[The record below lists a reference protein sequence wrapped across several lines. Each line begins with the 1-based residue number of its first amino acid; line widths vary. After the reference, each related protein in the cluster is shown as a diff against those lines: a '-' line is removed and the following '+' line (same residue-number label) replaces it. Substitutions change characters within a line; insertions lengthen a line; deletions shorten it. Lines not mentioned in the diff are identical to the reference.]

1 MKIKEVSSSFS
12 MKKNLGNYQTA
23 DMWFSQ
29 TVEIDEKENEEE
41 VAQKVYDFCKKM
53 ALKQYNEFD
62 VKVEPKKTPEE
73 EYATMPGF
81 EDTKTKLDKITSIK
95 KEFVKPW
102 QKQIKDSMAR
112 AEADFKASG
121 RVIDTN
127 EPTYI
132 AGERDVDGNATKIL
146 FTDEMKSQNTFSPL

>member
-62 VKVEPKKTPEE
+62 VKVVPKKTPEE
-73 EYATMPGF
+73 EYAVMPGF
-81 EDTKTKLDKITSIK
+81 EETRKALSNLTIR
-95 KEFVKPW
+95 KPW
-102 QKQIKDSMAR
+102 TCDL
-112 AEADFKASG
+112 G
-121 RVIDTN
+121 HVVT
-127 EPTYI
+127 
-132 AGERDVDGNATKIL
+132 GERCLNKEHYADSKEHEEAVVYYAKNREGEKGIVNKAD
-146 FTDEMKSQNTFSPL
+146 NTEEPK